1 MAMSD
6 RVLPRA
12 HNPERATSETIPTRI
27 ILIGIAVLFLAAI
40 LFLPLIARARP
51 RADDRP

>member
-1 MAMSD
+1 MGGM
-6 RVLPRA
+6 RA
-12 HNPERATSETIPTRI
+12 LEWAVSRPEQVAR
-27 ILIGIAVLFLAAI
+27 LFFLASGVISLAAI